1 MKTFV
6 VTFRNKKTF
15 EEFEVMYVELSFS
28 KVYKLAM
35 LAIKEQYTRSFEIK
49 SIVEH

>member
-6 VTFRNKKTF
+6 VTFRNKKTS
-15 EEFEVMYVELSFS
+15 EEFEVMYVEPSFS

-35 LAIKEQYTRSFEIK
+35 LAIKEQYSRSFEIK
-49 SIVEH
+49 SIIEQ